1 DKEDKKAIFHPLQ
14 LPSAQKARAE
24 AYIAVRDSYI
34 NLYQKE
40 AEKQTEH
47 KADRETLNLLYDGFV
62 KKYGNLNAADNAKLI
77 KTDSAGKEIPYLE

>member
-1 DKEDKKAIFHPLQ
+1 MVDNGWVGYLQDVQRNDDKATATFHPLQ
-14 LPSAQKARAE
+14 LPSSQKARAE

-47 KADRETLNLLYDGFV
+47 KEERETLNLLYDGFV
-62 KKYGNLNAADNAKLI
+62 KKI
-77 KTDSAGKEIPYLE
+77 R

>member
-1 DKEDKKAIFHPLQ
+1 LQ

-47 KADRETLNLLYDGFV
+47 KEERETLNRCTMPF
-62 KKYGNLNAADNAKLI
+62 KKYGNLNTADNAKLI
-77 KTDSAGKEIPYLE
+77 KTDSAGKEILIWSVSLAA